1 MEHEIADN
9 NPVSAKNALTTIVKF
24 NSAIC
29 AIFAAIWIL
38 ATSFHDHANPLAGL
52 SSIGLIV
59 GLLVTISALNARL
72 RIEWEEP
79 DFTE

>member
-1 MEHEIADN
+1 MEHEIADKN
-9 NPVSAKNALTTIVKF
+9 HASAKNALTTIVRF

-29 AIFAAIWIL
+29 AIFAAIWLL
-38 ATSFHDHANPLAGL
+38 ATLFHGHANSWAGL
-52 SSIGLIV
+52 SGIGLMV